1 MPIAKTKWVSDLA
14 LSKSSHSR
22 TSLII
27 KVCTLSRHHNSSMM
41 FPRYHTVKWKTNWIL
56 RPNIKTVANPRM
68 PKSNTLHT
76 ILQPREFQEVTRIR
90 NRFLL
95 LTFNPLRTPNTHQNS
110 PNKATCSIWVDTSHL
125 RMTTVSAML
134 PEIQPTQASIRKP
147 DKCRITRN
155 TKNTLVSLPTTPTR
169 TIITTKGM
177 AIEAQLKSSSRQS
190 VTTESMLPAS
200 SKSLKTT
207 LKEHSTQLNH
217 RSRKA
222 TKAKPQMLPNKA
234 WPWIS
239 RASLDSINQY
249 TKRSLITRSKGL
261 TRFMSQ
267 KITFRK
273 SMNTVAKRSRSTRYT
288 IWSQATTQDLKKHT
302 KTTHKPTTR
311 PMSSRTTAETSI
323 RITIPPSG
331 RRRMTGPPIPWLP
344 QTRLS
349 KQLHKSPR
357 STRKPI
363 PRRNHRSLLDHTLWA
378 ISNRASSIS
387 QIISQCSTR
396 PKLNTPGLRP
406 TTKLNISSSS
416 IQANT
421 EPQTN
426 HSTRITIIKTKR
438 ALQIRTK
445 VGVL

>member
-14 LSKSSHSR
+14 LSKWSHSQTR
-22 TSLII
+22 LMI

-56 RPNIKTVANPRM
+56 RPNIKTVMVNPRM

-95 LTFNPLRTPNTHQNS
+95 RTFNPLRIPKMHQNS
-110 PNKATCSIWVDTSHL
+110 PNKATCSIWVDISHR

-134 PEIQPTQASIRKP
+134 PEIQSTQASIRKP
-147 DKCRITRN
+147 DKFRITRN
-155 TKNTLVSLPTTPTR
+155 TKNTLASLPTAPTC
-169 TIITTKGM
+169 TIITAKGM
-177 AIEAQLKSSSRQS
+177 AIEAQLKSSSHRS
-190 VTTESMLPAS
+190 VTTESMLQAS

-207 LKEHSTQLNH
+207 PKDHSTKLNNRCH
-217 RSRKA
+217 KA

-234 WPWIS
+234 WPWII
-239 RASLDSINQY
+239 RASLD
-249 TKRSLITRSKGL
+249 RSLIIRSKCP
-261 TRFMSQ
+261 TQFMSQ

-273 SMNTVAKRSRSTRYT
+273 SMSTVAKRSQSTRYT

-311 PMSSRTTAETSI
+311 PMSSQTTAETSI
-323 RITIPPSG
+323 RITIPLSG
-331 RRRMTGPPIPWLP
+331 RRHMTGPQIPWLP
-344 QTRLS
+344 QARLPN
-349 KQLHKSPR
+349 QLHKLPR
-357 STRKPI
+357 STWKPI

-378 ISNRASSIS
+378 ISNRAPSTR

-406 TTKLNISSSS
+406 TTKFNISSS
-416 IQANT
+416 IQANM

-426 HSTRITIIKTKR
+426 HSTSITIIKTKK
-438 ALQIRTK
+438 ALEIRTK